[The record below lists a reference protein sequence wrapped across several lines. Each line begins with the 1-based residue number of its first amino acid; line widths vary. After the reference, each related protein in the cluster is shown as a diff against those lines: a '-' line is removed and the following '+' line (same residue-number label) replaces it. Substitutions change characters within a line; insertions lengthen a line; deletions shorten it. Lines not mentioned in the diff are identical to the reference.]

1 MSKNSRSLVERF
13 YYEVWNQADE
23 DAARTILTSDFQFR
37 GSLGM
42 EHNGP
47 DGFITYMRSIHA
59 ALGGYQCIID
69 DIIAGGDRVAAKMT
83 FRGVHK
89 GLFLG
94 FAATGAEVQWAGAGF
109 FTMRAGQIS
118 ALWVLGDIDGL
129 KLQLAK
135 LAAQ

>member
-23 DAARTILTSDFQFR
+23 DVARVILTSDFQFR

-59 ALGGYQCIID
+59 ALGDYQCIIE
-69 DIIAGGDRVAAKMT
+69 DIIASDNRVAAKMT
-83 FRGVHK
+83 FRGLHK

-94 FAATGAEVQWAGAGF
+94 VAATGAEVQWAGAAF
-109 FTMRAGQIS
+109 FTMRAGQIC

-129 KLQLAK
+129 KQQLAHG
-135 LAAQ
+135 AAS

>member
-1 MSKNSRSLVERF
+1 MSNNSQALVERF

-23 DAARTILTSDFQFR
+23 DVARAILTSDFQFR

-59 ALGGYQCIID
+59 ALGDYQCIIE
-69 DIIAGGDRVAAKMT
+69 DIIAGDNRVAAKMC
-83 FRGVHK
+83 FRGIHR
-89 GLFLG
+89 GPFLG
-94 FAATGAEVQWAGAGF
+94 VAATGAEVQWAGAAF
-109 FTMRAGQIS
+109 FTMREGKIS

-129 KLQLAK
+129 KQQLAH
-135 LAAQ
+135 AAAP

>member
-23 DAARTILTSDFQFR
+23 DVARAILTSDFQFR

-42 EHNGP
+42 EHKGP

-59 ALGGYQCIID
+59 ALGDYQCIIE
-69 DIIAGGDRVAAKMT
+69 DIIVSDDRVAAKMT
-83 FRGVHK
+83 FRGIHK

-94 FAATGAEVQWAGAGF
+94 IAATGTEVQWAGAAF
-109 FTMRAGQIS
+109 FTMREGQIS

-129 KLQLAK
+129 KRQLAHG
-135 LAAQ
+135 AAL

>member
-1 MSKNSRSLVERF
+1 MAENSKALVERF

-23 DAARTILTSDFQFR
+23 DVAREILTSDFQFR

-59 ALGGYQCIID
+59 ALGDYQCIID
-69 DIIAGGDRVAAKMT
+69 DIIAGDNRVAAKMT

-109 FTMRAGQIS
+109 FTMRAGRIC
-118 ALWVLGDIDGL
+118 ALWVLGDIDAL